1 METIGEAYSDHGT
14 KWLIE
19 RVIHFTLAER
29 EKRKNKKKSISLF

>member
-19 RVIHFTLAER
+19 RVIHFTLDER
-29 EKRKNKKKSISLF
+29 EKEKREKKVN